1 MPLVKVKNKYQ
12 VTLPASIRKKVGLAV
27 GDVLD
32 AQVKGKKI
40 TLTQKVLIDKKFIE
54 KRLAEGLE
62 DIKKGHLHG
71 PYRSIKTMLHSLRRE
86 AKKAKKT

>member
-12 VTLPASIRKKVGLAV
+12 VTLPTSIRKKVGLAV

-40 TLTQKVLIDKKFIE
+40 TL
-54 KRLAEGLE
+54 
-62 DIKKGHLHG
+62 
-71 PYRSIKTMLHSLRRE
+71 LRRS
-86 AKKAKKT
+86 